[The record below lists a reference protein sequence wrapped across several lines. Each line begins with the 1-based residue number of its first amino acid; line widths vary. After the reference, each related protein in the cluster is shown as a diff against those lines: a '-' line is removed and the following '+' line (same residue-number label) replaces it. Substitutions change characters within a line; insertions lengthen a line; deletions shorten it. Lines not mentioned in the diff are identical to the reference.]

1 MHWLAW
7 WKMCV
12 PKVRGGMGFRDLH
25 AFNLAMLAKQS
36 WRLITHPET
45 LCARVLRAK
54 YFRDGN
60 LLKAG
65 PNKGSSYTWQSIFA
79 GLQTFRRGHIWRIGS
94 GVKVNIWDDHW
105 IPSSQTRMIMT
116 RRGNTLLRTV
126 DELMIPGTASWDE
139 ALIRSIFLPL
149 DAERIINIPLSE
161 NATGDFVAWNRT
173 KSFSFIVRSAY
184 YVEWEHQFGSRCLS
198 I

>member
-1 MHWLAW
+1 
-7 WKMCV
+7 
-12 PKVRGGMGFRDLH
+12 
-25 AFNLAMLAKQS
+25 
-36 WRLITHPET
+36 
-45 LCARVLRAK
+45 
-54 YFRDGN
+54 
-60 LLKAG
+60 
-65 PNKGSSYTWQSIFA
+65 
-79 GLQTFRRGHIWRIGS
+79 
-94 GVKVNIWDDHW
+94 
-105 IPSSQTRMIMT
+105 MT

-198 I
+198 IQSTSNINPVWETVWKLEIPTKVKIFIWRAVHGLIPGMVVLARRHIKVSPLCPVCRSGLEDIKHLIFSCPRAVLVWRALGLDVIIKQALSVDRSGSVVLEESLR